1 MTDLT
6 PLERALAL
14 AVRQHAGQADKA
26 GAPYILHVLDVWQA
40 VRADGHDETHQ
51 VAALLHDVVEDT
63 DTTIAEIEQTFG
75 AAVAA
80 AVEALTHRPNEPN
93 ADYLAR
99 VKANPVAR
107 IVKLA
112 DSRNN
117 HGRIGNITDAATRD
131 RLTAKYQ
138 RVFDTLG

>member
-1 MTDLT
+1 MTQ
-6 PLERALAL
+6 LEHAFAL
-14 AVRQHAGQADKA
+14 AVRQHAGQTDKA
-26 GAPYILHVLDVWQA
+26 GAPYILHVIDVWQA

-51 VAALLHDVVEDT
+51 VTTLLHDVVEDT
-63 DTTIAEIEQTFG
+63 DTAIEDILRDFG
-75 AAVAA
+75 AIVASAVD
-80 AVEALTHRPNEPN
+80 ALTHRPHEPN
-93 ADYLAR
+93 TDYLAR

-117 HGRIGNITDAATRD
+117 YGRLGNIGDASTRE

-138 RVFDTLG
+138 RVFDELA